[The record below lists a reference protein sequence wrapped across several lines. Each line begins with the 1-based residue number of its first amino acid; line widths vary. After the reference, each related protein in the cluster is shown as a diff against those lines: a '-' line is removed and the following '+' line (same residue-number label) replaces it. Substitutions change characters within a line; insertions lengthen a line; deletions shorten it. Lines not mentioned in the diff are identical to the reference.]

1 MEHVI
6 VKRKICFFFLNRLS
20 LNFDQ
25 YSILS
30 LQRWRVKK
38 YGQGTVCDNWLIE
51 WTIHLFF
58 NTWILSSRISENQ
71 ISSGILTIFNNWGL
85 NYYVLDKSKF
95 SKLISA
101 VIWVVQ
107 LWRIPTLITKLTL
120 CSCITKLFAFC
131 PLCVWDMD
139 ESLPRLKYALSG
151 PSSVYTKNKQQL
163 IYELETT
170 DRR

>member
-1 MEHVI
+1 
-6 VKRKICFFFLNRLS
+6 

-30 LQRWRVKK
+30 LQELMLKSEM

-51 WTIHLFF
+51 WTIHLFLI
-58 NTWILSSRISENQ
+58 NTWIFSSRICENQ
-71 ISSGILTIFNNWGL
+71 ISSGILTIHVFKNWGL
-85 NYYVLDKSKF
+85 NYYVLDKLKF

-139 ESLPRLKYALSG
+139 ESLSRLKYAVCR
-151 PSSVYTKNKQQL
+151 PSSVYTKS
-163 IYELETT
+163 
-170 DRR
+170 